1 MEGRQCELD
10 VTKMSVALLQRQATG
25 IATSVLTRNA
35 HTSIEGSILL
45 DSALASQVEE
55 VPVADLKD

>member
-10 VTKMSVALLQRQATG
+10 VTKMSVALLQSQTAS
-25 IATSVLTRNA
+25 IATSILTRNA
-35 HTSIEGSILL
+35 HTSIKGAMML
-45 DSALASQVEE
+45 DSALASQVKE